1 MSEFINF
8 IKKNFDE
15 ISNVLIVN
23 NEKIA
28 IEDIEYISSFVQNI
42 YVILDNK
49 FSYTRFFIKL
59 RSLRNVHVINS
70 DRIPNINYDVISI
83 FSYGQNEKN
92 IINLFKTIKYI
103 FIEYNN
109 MSEKIDEFN
118 QITSFYYQKK
128 NETLLNNEIKNQQ
141 NFEVDNNEE
150 TELLLDNN
158 DETELYQIKNEI
170 IANINSEELKIIP
183 KSSNVIVRNSLKNY
197 NNTYIKS
204 YKNENK
210 DKLKISII
218 IPTFNQ
224 SSFTIKCF
232 KSINRYCEKN
242 HDIEIYWVDNGSDI
256 EEIEKVKDCIKKLI
270 KIKVKEFF
278 SKEKLGFVKATNW
291 GIEEALKSNP
301 DYIILQN
308 NDTEVTFGWLSPM
321 INALKSDNNI
331 MARTAPLQIQ
341 KLQYKEI

>member
-1 MSEFINF
+1 MNEFINF
-8 IKKNFDE
+8 IKNNFNQ
-15 ISNVLIVN
+15 ISNILIVN
-23 NEKIA
+23 NEKIT
-28 IEDIEYISSFVQNI
+28 IEDIELISKYVQNI
-42 YVILDNK
+42 YILLDNK
-49 FSYTRFFIKL
+49 FSYTRYFIKL
-59 RSLRNVHVINS
+59 RSLQNVHISNS
-70 DRIPNINYDVISI
+70 NRIPNINYDVISI

-141 NFEVDNNEE
+141 NFEVDNNE
-150 TELLLDNN
+150 
-158 DETELYQIKNEI
+158 ETELYQIKNEI

-331 MARTAPLQIQ
+331 MARRPH
-341 KLQYKEI
+341 YKF